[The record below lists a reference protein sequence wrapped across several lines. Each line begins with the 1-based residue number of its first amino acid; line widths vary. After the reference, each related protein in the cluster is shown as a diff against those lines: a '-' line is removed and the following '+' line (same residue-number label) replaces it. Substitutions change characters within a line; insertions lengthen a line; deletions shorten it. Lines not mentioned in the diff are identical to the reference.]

1 MQTMTEDAKANQL
14 RLTHLYATAH
24 LLSPIFDLG
33 SNAGKRLRRFA
44 DGELAVQSHFGNR
57 QIPLELRRFTH
68 QRIPLKLRICKSCSS
83 VIVDGINCRV
93 QLKRGK
99 VVQRCVCGGVNVIPY
114 KSASRKKDLKESA
127 AAVQSVQTVQQ
138 SKQSA
143 VKDDDKYESN
153 FAVAPSS
160 HSHEPSNQP
169 SNQSHQE
176 VKEANKEKKRKQ
188 KKSTLK
194 DLLASSKPKT
204 NTSLKL
210 EDFLKDFQ

>member
-1 MQTMTEDAKANQL
+1 MTEEAKANQL

-44 DGELAVQSHFGNR
+44 DGQLAVQSHFGNR

-99 VVQRCVCGGVNVIPY
+99 VVQSCVCGGVNVIPV
-114 KSASRKKDLKESA
+114 KSASRKKDLKESVA
-127 AAVQSVQTVQQ
+127 TVQSVQTVQQ
-138 SKQSA
+138 SGQSMKA
-143 VKDDDKYESN
+143 DDMYESS
-153 FAVAPSS
+153 FAVAPSNQ
-160 HSHEPSNQP
+160 SHEPSNQP
-169 SNQSHQE
+169 SNQLHQE

-194 DLLASSKPKT
+194 DLLASKPKT